1 MIEMTS
7 VHPVHNAVSEHWFD
21 AARNDILLIQKDP
34 LTGIA
39 QMYPR
44 ARIAGFPEREP
55 EWVEASGRGTLYS
68 FTVVERSIHKEFATM
83 TPFVI
88 AIVDLEE
95 GARITSWIVDT
106 PIEKVRCDMPLRVVF
121 REIHADVKMPCFV
134 EAL

>member
-7 VHPVHNAVSEHWFD
+7 VHPVHNALSQHWFD
-21 AARNDILLIQKDP
+21 AASKDVLLIQRDP
-34 LTGIA
+34 VTGAA

-44 ARIAGFPEREP
+44 ARVAGFPEREP
-55 EWVEASGRGTLYS
+55 EWVEASGRGSLYS
-68 FTVVERSIHKEFATM
+68 FTVVERSIHKEFAAM

-106 PIEKVRCDMPLRVVF
+106 PTEKIRCDMALKVVF
-121 REIHADVKMPCFV
+121 REIHPGVKMPCFV
-134 EAL
+134 KA

>member
-7 VHPVHNAVSEHWFD
+7 VHPVHNVLSKHWFE
-21 AARNDILLIQKDP
+21 AASRDVLLIQRDP
-34 LTGIA
+34 LTGAA

-55 EWVEASGRGTLYS
+55 EWVEATGRGTLYS
-68 FTVVERSIHKEFATM
+68 FTVVERSIHTDVSAI

-95 GARITSWIVDT
+95 GARITSWVVDT
-106 PIEKVRCDMPLRVVF
+106 PIEKIRCDMALKVVF
-121 REIHADVKMPCFV
+121 REIHPGVKMPCFV
-134 EAL
+134 EA

>member
-7 VHPVHNAVSEHWFD
+7 VHPVHNALSAQWFD
-21 AARNDILLIQKDP
+21 AASKNILLIQKDP
-34 LTGIA
+34 VTSAA

-44 ARIAGFPEREP
+44 ARVAGFPEREP
-55 EWVEASGRGTLYS
+55 EWIEASGRGTLYS
-68 FTVVERSIHKEFATM
+68 FTVVQRSIHKEFAAM

-106 PIEKVRCDMPLRVVF
+106 PVEVIRCDMALRVVF
-121 REIHADVKMPCFV
+121 REIHSGVKMPCFV
-134 EAL
+134 EA

>member
-7 VHPVHNAVSEHWFD
+7 VHPVHNVLSEQWFK
-21 AARNDILLIQKDP
+21 AARNDVLLIQQDP
-34 LTGIA
+34 MTGAA

-44 ARIAGFPEREP
+44 ARVARFPEREP

-83 TPFVI
+83 TPFTI

-106 PIEKVRCDMPLRVVF
+106 PIEQIRCGMALKVVF
-121 REIHADVKMPCFV
+121 REIHSGVKMPCFV
-134 EAL
+134 GA